1 MTRGGHVCASWLYMN
16 NSVCSNGWMG
26 MLYGCEYLT
35 DYEDE
40 DYSFE
45 VYIPDGSLEDAAN
58 YCRSPNNDRSGPWCY
73 YEYYDTPKDEYKKWD
88 WDYCD
93 VPQCIGNELIIQIS
107 IDSMSI
113 LRA

>member
-1 MTRGGHVCASWLYMN
+1 MTRGGHVCASWLQMN
-16 NSVCSNGWMG
+16 NSICE
-26 MLYGCEYLT
+26 YGCDYLT

-40 DYSFE
+40 DYRLE

-73 YEYYDTPKDEYKKWD
+73 YVYYDTHKDELNWD

-107 IDSMSI
+107 IDSISI
-113 LRA
+113 VFCSLTLC